1 MLNLKG
7 EKGGSQLGMTEWLN
21 THTHTHTHNLS
32 IYLSI
37 YIYMKEDSS
46 DTDVKCLPTLET
58 FPSLMTMI
66 YELTCH

>member
-21 THTHTHTHNLS
+21 THTHTHTQS

-37 YIYMKEDSS
+37 YIH
-46 DTDVKCLPTLET
+46 
-58 FPSLMTMI
+58 I
-66 YELTCH
+66 YERGQQ